1 MGKFYATG
9 YTNGGSN
16 EKRIG
21 PFKTLEEAL
30 KAGRAEQGKRHGFTF
45 AGVVGEDG
53 TYVYHNARNAV
64 APELRR
70 ATKLRLKEN
79 FSDEYGSYRKGDV
92 FQVYTYQFSPH
103 HAILVAPGREVTLEV
118 PWDKVEVA
126 NACRN
131 SVVANALN
139 ACGTARNA
147 SFKVIPAKDGN
158 KLNDFIEYSYVDAD
172 EKVQKGSIPY
182 VRKDL
187 LKGYIEKD
195 MARLKN
201 RLSSLDKHLEELA
214 AL

>member
-1 MGKFYATG
+1 MAKFKVGDKVTDGESVYLITG
-9 YTNGGSN
+9 MDENTYDWKCIKGRYNPSYRDGGEFSW
-16 EKRIG
+16 
-21 PFKTLEEAL
+21 
-30 KAGRAEQGKRHGFTF
+30 AERTMKL
-45 AGVVGEDG
+45 A
-53 TYVYHNARNAV
+53 NARNAV

-201 RLSSLDKHLEELA
+201 RLSSLSKHLEELA